1 MPLDHPYSE
10 VTNSCISFLPISSF
24 QLGFINFFYYHL
36 FKNFY
41 HFLVHQLH
49 SVLFYLPVSLG
60 FYDCNFTMLKNSK
73 PIIFFSFG
81 YVHII
86 TRVTNE
92 FSFSMATFGLPE
104 CYKRKLMQGNL
115 NQLHVGIQHCQVIP
129 IFFCHQSSF
138 YSLQLLS
145 ETSTVLKPVSSA
157 GAFTFYSRG
166 RDKETT
172 SVLWII
178 CCWIHTNSCP
188 HSALTQQTR
197 LISSHLR
204 PSLLIFSVWL
214 CQFPTCTSNSPL
226 FWIVVISI

>member
-1 MPLDHPYSE
+1 MASLLPMSFSLPSQTHPMLYSE
-10 VTNSCISFLPISSF
+10 SCRCPQITPIQKLLIHAYHSFLSPPFSLVLSTSSTIIFLKTSITFQCISCIRSSSISLFHLDSMTVISPCSKIPNPSF
-24 QLGFINFFYYHL
+24 
-36 FKNFY
+36 
-41 HFLVHQLH
+41 
-49 SVLFYLPVSLG
+49 
-60 FYDCNFTMLKNSK
+60 
-73 PIIFFSFG
+73 FFSFG

-129 IFFCHQSSF
+129 IFFCRQSTF

-172 SVLWII
+172 SVL
-178 CCWIHTNSCP
+178 
-188 HSALTQQTR
+188 
-197 LISSHLR
+197 
-204 PSLLIFSVWL
+204 
-214 CQFPTCTSNSPL
+214 
-226 FWIVVISI
+226 